1 LAQAALDLHETAGVR
16 GDDRVGARAQDV
28 RDLPLQNRAREV
40 GLRDVI
46 GPGAAAAP
54 VRLLERDDLET
65 GYRRKQRAWLLAD
78 LLTVQQM
85 ARIVPGDAPGERARR
100 LAHPKVAEELGRVP
114 DLRGKGR
121 CAGRPRGI
129 VLQKPA

>member
-1 LAQAALDLHETAGVR
+1 PAPYLHQASRIRGHHGVSP
-16 GDDRVGARAQDV
+16 GPNDI
-28 RDLPLQNRAREV
+28 RDLPLQDRAREV

-65 GYRRKQRAWLLAD
+65 RYRREQRAWLFAD
-78 LLTVQQM
+78 LLTVQQVT
-85 ARIVPGDAPGERARR
+85 RIVPGDAPGERARR

>member
-1 LAQAALDLHETAGVR
+1 MHDSHVRSGLAQAALDLHETAGVR
-16 GDDRVGARAQDV
+16 CDDRVGARAQDV
-28 RDLPLQNRAREV
+28 RDLPLQDRARQV

-78 LLTVQQM
+78 LLTVQQVT
-85 ARIVPGDAPGERARR
+85 RIVPRDARRKSARR
-100 LAHPKVAEELGRVP
+100 LSRSEVAEELGRVL
-114 DLRGKGR
+114 DLRGKAR
-121 CAGRPRGI
+121 
-129 VLQKPA
+129 

>member
-1 LAQAALDLHETAGVR
+1 MHDPHLMVRLAQPALYLHQAPGIRGHHGVSAG
-16 GDDRVGARAQDV
+16 AQDV
-28 RDLPLQNRAREV
+28 RDLPLQDRAREV

-78 LLTVQQM
+78 LLTVQQVT
-85 ARIVPGDAPGERARR
+85 RIVPRDARRKSARR
-100 LAHPKVAEELGRVP
+100 LSHSEVAAEL
-114 DLRGKGR
+114 
-121 CAGRPRGI
+121 
-129 VLQKPA
+129 